1 MGTRQGTRSPTRVA
15 VALIAAILLISFV
28 AVEPSEIRYDL
39 SSAHGGFIGAQ
50 HADAHLRAAA
60 ADARRA
66 DPRASASSLG
76 ATRGWIG
83 DDGLNDAIHRAGRA
97 REGVVAGEG
106 QTAGPVPTPAPSSP
120 MKPPAEERGDGDG
133 HGTYR
138 ARESAGNVRGNR
150 PAPGSLMDE
159 LARRGSPTAG
169 SNTRFALGGGAI
181 KSEAAPADARRAG
194 WELTWHDEFDGDR
207 LDLAKWTPRGN
218 SSGPAAEQDQLGGSQ
233 QWYDPRE
240 CVVSGGSLAMRTRRR
255 PGTSPNDFFHEPGSV
270 RTSEA
275 EFPFVSCWVDTRDS
289 FSQTYGRV
297 EVRAQFPDSSCPGL
311 RPRHWMLPHP
321 STGYSEACW
330 PLGGE
335 IDIAGAHG
343 KGRGGPGSR
352 PNTVESGYHF
362 APQGRCGVDSEAR
375 GRHPAKNLNLDQ
387 EFHTFA
393 VEWDKSSLR
402 YYVDDVLTNVLD
414 KFAVPIVPRWP
425 FYLILNT
432 EMSPFGMPDA
442 MTECEGDFYHHVDY
456 VRVYKRA
463 EVAVHV
469 NVYRFLSFAA
479 IGALATLSC
488 VACIALRRTLDDDE
502 QGARDEV
509 EEDAARVKGRYNPEM
524 AERYF
529 DHDSEDYY
537 STVGGPRRRGST
549 RTALKKN
556 GSGFRS
562 GSSSGSADL
571 RLLDVGVGE
580 ERLTASSERRRRQRR
595 CAEERAP
602 LIGGVKLR
610 MPTDSTPSHSSHSS
624 SGGEYGGGGGQLRW
638 RRGNVTSGSVF
649 GSRPAFG
656 PPIGASETVVGSVSP
671 RAGSGDDV
679 ASFAPASARVSA

>member
-1 MGTRQGTRSPTRVA
+1 
-15 VALIAAILLISFV
+15 
-28 AVEPSEIRYDL
+28 
-39 SSAHGGFIGAQ
+39 
-50 HADAHLRAAA
+50 
-60 ADARRA
+60 
-66 DPRASASSLG
+66 
-76 ATRGWIG
+76 
-83 DDGLNDAIHRAGRA
+83 
-97 REGVVAGEG
+97 
-106 QTAGPVPTPAPSSP
+106 
-120 MKPPAEERGDGDG
+120 
-133 HGTYR
+133 
-138 ARESAGNVRGNR
+138 
-150 PAPGSLMDE
+150 
-159 LARRGSPTAG
+159 
-169 SNTRFALGGGAI
+169 
-181 KSEAAPADARRAG
+181 
-194 WELTWHDEFDGDR
+194 
-207 LDLAKWTPRGN
+207 
-218 SSGPAAEQDQLGGSQ
+218 
-233 QWYDPRE
+233 
-240 CVVSGGSLAMRTRRR
+240 
-255 PGTSPNDFFHEPGSV
+255 
-270 RTSEA
+270 
-275 EFPFVSCWVDTRDS
+275 
-289 FSQTYGRV
+289 
-297 EVRAQFPDSSCPGL
+297 
-311 RPRHWMLPHP
+311 MLPHP

-537 STVGGPRRRGST
+537 SAVGGPRRRGST
-549 RTALKKN
+549 STALKKN